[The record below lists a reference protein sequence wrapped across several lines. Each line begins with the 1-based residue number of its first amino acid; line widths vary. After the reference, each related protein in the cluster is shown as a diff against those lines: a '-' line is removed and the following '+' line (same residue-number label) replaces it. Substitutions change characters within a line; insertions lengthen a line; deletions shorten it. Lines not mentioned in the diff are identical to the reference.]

1 VPIASQPVVA
11 PERSGTLAE
20 SCACE
25 ALGAAPAAR
34 IAAAQPNAQPDLI
47 LFVMDIGK
55 LPFFPGAVAAA
66 DQKSGLAASGIGN
79 SF

>member
-1 VPIASQPVVA
+1 
-11 PERSGTLAE
+11 
-20 SCACE
+20 
-25 ALGAAPAAR
+25 
-34 IAAAQPNAQPDLI
+34 
-47 LFVMDIGK
+47 MDIGK